1 MGWMDGKGGVIL
13 GVANDRSIAWGIAR
27 ALHREGAKL
36 VLTYAGEAI
45 EKRVRP
51 LAQELGNAAVLRCDV
66 GEDAQIVDAMAQ
78 AAATLGGGI
87 DFLVHS
93 VAFAEKEDL
102 KSPLLATTRHNF
114 TRSLD
119 ISAYSLVGLCREAAP
134 FFNPGASVVTLTF
147 YGAEKVMP
155 NYNVMGVAKA
165 ALETAVRYLAQDL
178 GVQGVRINALSAGPI
193 KTLAASGIGDFRDI
207 QRTAA
212 ERAPLR
218 RNVDIDEVGDAAVYL
233 LSDLARGVTGEV
245 HYVDAGYHVIGM

>member
-1 MGWMDGKGGVIL
+1 MALMAGRRGVIL
-13 GVANDRSIAWGIAR
+13 GVANNRSIAWGIAESLR
-27 ALHREGAKL
+27 REGAEIA
-36 VLTYAGEAI
+36 LTYAGEAV

-51 LAQELGNAAVLRCDV
+51 LAEALGAPLVLPCDV
-66 GEDAQIVDAMAQ
+66 ADDGQV
-78 AAATLGGGI
+78 AAAMRQVGETFGTI

-93 VAFAEKEDL
+93 VAYAEKDDL
-102 KSPLLATTRHNF
+102 KNSLIATTRANF
-114 TRSLD
+114 LRSLE

-134 FFNPGASVVTLTF
+134 FMGPGSSVLTLSF

-165 ALETAVRYLAQDL
+165 ALEAAVRYLAQDL
-178 GVQGVRINALSAGPI
+178 GPAGVRVNGLSAGPI

-218 RNVDIDEVGDAAVYL
+218 RNVEIDEVGDAALYL
-233 LSDLARGVTGEV
+233 LSPLARGVTGEI
-245 HYVDAGYHVIGM
+245 HYVDAGYNVIGM

>member
-1 MGWMDGKGGVIL
+1 MGVMDGKGGVIL
-13 GVANDRSIAWGIAR
+13 GVANERSIAWGIAK

-51 LAQELGNAAVLRCDV
+51 LAQELGATALRCDV

-134 FFNPGASVVTLTF
+134 FMRPGASVVTLTF

-178 GVQGVRINALSAGPI
+178 GARGVRINALSAGPI

-218 RNVDIDEVGDAAVYL
+218 RNVDIDEVGDAALYL
-233 LSDLARGVTGEV
+233 LSDLSRGVTGEV

>member
-1 MGWMDGKGGVIL
+1 MGRMDGKGGVVL
-13 GVANDRSIAWGIAR
+13 GVANERSIAWGIAR
-27 ALHREGAKL
+27 ALHREGARL

-51 LAQELGNAAVLRCDV
+51 LAGEVGGAPVVPCDV
-66 GEDAQIVDAMAQ
+66 GDDAQI
-78 AAATLGGGI
+78 AAAVGEAAERLGGI

-93 VAFAEKEDL
+93 VAYAEKDDL
-102 KSPLLATTRHNF
+102 KGSMLQTTRRNF
-114 TRSLD
+114 SRALD

-134 FFNPGASVVTLTF
+134 HMKPGAAVVALTF

-165 ALETAVRYLAQDL
+165 ALEASVRYLAQDL
-178 GVQGVRINALSAGPI
+178 GPRGVRINALSAGPI

-218 RNVDIDEVGDAAVYL
+218 RNVDIDEVGDAALYL

>member
-1 MGWMDGKGGVIL
+1 MGRMDGRGGVIL
-13 GVANDRSIAWGIAR
+13 GVANERSIAWGIAR
-27 ALHREGAKL
+27 ALHREGARL

-51 LAQELGNAAVLRCDV
+51 LAAEVGGALVLPCDV
-66 GEDAQIVDAMAQ
+66 AEDAQIAGAMAQ
-78 AAATLGGGI
+78 AAEHLSGI

-93 VAFAEKEDL
+93 VAYAEKEDL
-102 KSPLLATTRHNF
+102 KSPLLATTRRNF
-114 TRSLD
+114 LRSLD

-134 FFNPGASVVTLTF
+134 HLKPGAAVVALTF

-165 ALETAVRYLAQDL
+165 ALEASVRYLAQDL
-178 GVQGVRINALSAGPI
+178 GPRGVRINALSAGPI

-218 RNVDIDEVGDAAVYL
+218 RNVDIDEVGDAALYL
-233 LSDLARGVTGEV
+233 LSDLARGVTGAV

>member
-1 MGWMDGKGGVIL
+1 MNGKGGVVL

-45 EKRVRP
+45 ERRVRP
-51 LAQELGNAAVLRCDV
+51 LAGQLGDAPVIPCDV
-66 GEDAQIVDAMAQ
+66 GEDAQIAAAMAQ
-78 AAATLGGGI
+78 AAEHLGGGI

-93 VAFAEKEDL
+93 VAYAEKEDL
-102 KSPLLATTRHNF
+102 KSPLLATTRRNF
-114 TRSLD
+114 QRSLD

-134 FFNPGASVVTLTF
+134 HFRPGASVVALTF

-165 ALETAVRYLAQDL
+165 ALEAAVRYLAQDL
-178 GVQGVRINALSAGPI
+178 GPRGVRVNALSAGPI

-218 RNVDIDEVGDAAVYL
+218 RNVDIDEVGDAALYL

-245 HYVDAGYHVIGM
+245 HYVDAGYHAIGM

>member
-1 MGWMDGKGGVIL
+1 MGRMDGKGGVIL
-13 GVANDRSIAWGIAR
+13 GVANERSIAWGIAR
-27 ALHREGAKL
+27 SLHREGARL
-36 VLTYAGEAI
+36 ALTYAGEAI

-51 LAQELGNAAVLRCDV
+51 LAAELGNALVVPCDV
-66 GEDAQIVDAMAQ
+66 GDDAQITGAMAE
-78 AAATLGGGI
+78 AAEHLSGI

-93 VAFAEKEDL
+93 VAYAEKEDL
-102 KSPLLATTRHNF
+102 KSPLLATTRRNF
-114 TRSLD
+114 LRSMD
-119 ISAYSLVGLCREAAP
+119 ISAYSLVGLCREAGP
-134 FFNPGASVVTLTF
+134 FLKPGASVVTLTF

-165 ALETAVRYLAQDL
+165 ALEAAVRYLAQDL
-178 GVQGVRINALSAGPI
+178 GPRGVRVNALSAGPI

-218 RNVDIDEVGDAAVYL
+218 RNVDIDEVGDAALYL
-233 LSDLARGVTGEV
+233 LSDLSRGVTGTV